1 MAHTARCCTLCLIGI
16 LVARIRGRR
25 QVGHSARL
33 LDLGATDT
41 LEELL
46 VGRVLAQGL
55 RYLAIA
61 VLLAHVA
68 RHRLDHV

>member
-1 MAHTARCCTLCLIGI
+1 MTLTSFDSIGSRLAKIVAHTARCCTLCLIGI

-33 LDLGATDT
+33 LDLGAADT

-55 RYLAIA
+55 
-61 VLLAHVA
+61 
-68 RHRLDHV
+68 